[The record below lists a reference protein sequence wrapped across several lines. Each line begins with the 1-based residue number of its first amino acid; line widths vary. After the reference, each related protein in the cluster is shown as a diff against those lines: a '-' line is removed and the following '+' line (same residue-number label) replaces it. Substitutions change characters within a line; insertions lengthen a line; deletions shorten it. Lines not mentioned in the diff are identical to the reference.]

1 MQNIKRTLTYVL
13 AGLAAVA
20 LFGGIVHMVLVLA
33 NVSKPAATTV
43 YGLTP
48 RRIWALTVIF
58 LALVSL
64 VVGWRIF
71 RRAAGDVNILKGKRQ
86 AIVAIVLGLLAAI
99 NGGLNLATANGG
111 PGTGNGVVG
120 SAQALVLGLT
130 GVVLGALA
138 MRRFKRRDLKR

>member
-13 AGLAAVA
+13 AGLPAVA